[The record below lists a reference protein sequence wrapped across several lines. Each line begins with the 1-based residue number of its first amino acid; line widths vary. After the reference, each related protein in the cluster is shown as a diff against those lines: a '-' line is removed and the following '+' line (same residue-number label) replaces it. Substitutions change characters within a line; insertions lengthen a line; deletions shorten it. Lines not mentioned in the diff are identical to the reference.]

1 MDNTT
6 MTAILWVAA
15 VAIFGLYLLRRKE
28 AQRPRQQ
35 VVCN

>member
-15 VAIFGLYLLRRKE
+15 VAVFGLYLLRRKK
-28 AQRPRQQ
+28 RN
-35 VVCN
+35 VLGSK